1 MKTLEIEGKKIQAK
15 AGTTY
20 LTLAKQ
26 YQENYERPIVLV
38 RVNNRLRELGKQVA
52 EDGTLEFITT
62 ADKVGVKAYRRSVSL
77 LLQKAVYDLYGKDQI
92 SVHVMQTIGN
102 GQFCE
107 LQKKNE
113 NGQLENC
120 VITDQMLSE
129 MIAAM
134 HASVRADLTIHK
146 ESRSTADAIALFHE
160 MGMVDK
166 EKLFGYRRSSSVN
179 IYELDGYRD
188 YFYGY
193 MVPSTG
199 FLKKFELVRYRH
211 GMVLL
216 YPNPKTG
223 QIDPFAESDKLFDTQ
238 YQSSVWGQKM
248 GIKNIGELNDAIAQ
262 GRIQDIILMQEA
274 EMEAR
279 LSDLAAHIAAQPDK
293 KFVMIAGPS
302 SSGKTTFSHRLSI
315 QLTAHGKKPHPI
327 GLDNYYVDREKTPL
341 DENGKYDFE
350 CLEAVDIELFN
361 RDMTAL
367 LKGEQ
372 IEMPVFNFKTGK
384 REYRGNFLQL
394 GPEDILVIEGIHGL
408 NDKLSYSLPCES
420 KFKIYISALTQ
431 LAIDEHNALPTTD
444 GRLLRRIVRDARTRG
459 TSAKNTIAMWDS
471 VRRGEEKNIFPFQEE
486 ADYVFN
492 SALIYEL
499 AVLKVY
505 AEPQLFNIPKDC
517 PEYIEAKRLLKFL
530 DYFLAIPSE
539 VIQCNS
545 LLREFIGGGCFNL

>member
-1 MKTLEIEGKKIQAK
+1 MKTLEIEGKKVSVK

-20 LTLAKQ
+20 LTLARQ
-26 YQENYERPIVLV
+26 YQENYERPIVLA

-52 EDGTLEFITT
+52 EDGKLEFITT

-77 LLQKAVYDLYGKDQI
+77 LLQKAIYDLYGKDQI

-113 NGQLENC
+113 NGQMENC
-120 VITDQMLSE
+120 VITDEMLSE

-146 ESRSTADAIALFHE
+146 ESRSTADAIALFHD

-223 QIDPFAESDKLFDTQ
+223 QIDPFVESGKLFDTQ

-248 GIKNIGELNDAIAQ
+248 GVKNIGELNDAIAQ

-279 LSDLAAHIAAQPDK
+279 LSDLAAQIAAQPDK

-367 LKGEQ
+367 LNGEQ
-372 IEMPVFNFKTGK
+372 IELPVFNFKTGK

-471 VRRGEEKNIFPFQEE
+471 VRRGEEKNIFPFQEQ
-486 ADYVFN
+486 ADFVFN

-517 PEYIEAKRLLKFL
+517 DEYLEAKRLLKLL
-530 DYFLAIPSE
+530 DYFLPLPAEGIH
-539 VIQCNS
+539 QNS
-545 LLREFIGGGCFNL
+545 LMREFVGGSCFNV

>member
-1 MKTLEIEGKKIQAK
+1 MKTLEIEGKKVQVK
-15 AGTTY
+15 ASTTY
-20 LTLAKQ
+20 LTLARE
-26 YQENYERPIVLV
+26 YQDHYERPIVLV

-77 LLQKAVYDLYGKDQI
+77 LLQKAIYDLYGKDQI

-113 NGQLENC
+113 NGQMENC
-120 VITDQMLSE
+120 VITDEMLSE

-146 ESRSTADAIALFHE
+146 ESRSTADAIALFHD

-223 QIDPFAESDKLFDTQ
+223 QIDPFVESGKLFDTQ

-248 GIKNIGELNDAIAQ
+248 GVKNIGELNDAIAQ

-279 LSDLAAHIAAQPDK
+279 LSDLAAQIAAQPDK

-367 LKGEQ
+367 LNGEQ
-372 IEMPVFNFKTGK
+372 IELPVFNFKTGK

-408 NDKLSYSLPCES
+408 KDELSYSLPCES

-444 GRLLRRIVRDARTRG
+444 GRLLRRLVRDARTRG
-459 TSAKNTIAMWDS
+459 TSARNTIAMWDN
-471 VRRGEEKNIFPFQEE
+471 VRRGEEKNIFPFQ
-486 ADYVFN
+486 
-492 SALIYEL
+492 
-499 AVLKVY
+499 
-505 AEPQLFNIPKDC
+505 
-517 PEYIEAKRLLKFL
+517 
-530 DYFLAIPSE
+530 
-539 VIQCNS
+539 
-545 LLREFIGGGCFNL
+545 